1 MGDRKI
7 LFSCEAKLKA
17 GVDLAKLKESD
28 VEIKDDKVTITLP
41 KAKLIYLNMDPQKIK
56 EEYMDISVTRS
67 GFSNEEKDALLSQ
80 GEKNIEASI
89 PSLGIIENAEKN
101 TKQLITSWLKQC
113 NINNVEIKFN

>member
-1 MGDRKI
+1 
-7 LFSCEAKLKA
+7 
-17 GVDLAKLKESD
+17 
-28 VEIKDDKVTITLP
+28 
-41 KAKLIYLNMDPQKIK
+41 MDPQKIK